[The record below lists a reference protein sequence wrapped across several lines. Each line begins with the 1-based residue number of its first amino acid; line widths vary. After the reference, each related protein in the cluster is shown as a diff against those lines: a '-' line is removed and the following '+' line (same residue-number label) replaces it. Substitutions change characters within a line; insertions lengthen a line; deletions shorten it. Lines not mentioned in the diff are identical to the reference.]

1 MLILRVTEA
10 FVLSNYTYQ
19 ETHFLEGAVHKNIHM
34 IGIGGSSMSGL
45 AEFLMHCGFTVSGSD
60 AVQTEITDRLSALGA
75 KVFIGQRAENIENP
89 DLVVYTVA
97 VKEDNPEYA
106 EVVRRNIPMIDRSV
120 LLGELLARYPKSVS
134 ISGTHGK
141 TTTTSMI
148 ASILSFAGKQPNMHI
163 GGTIKGQKS
172 NMLLGGNE
180 YFINEACEYYNSFL
194 HFKSLI
200 GVVLNIEPDHL
211 DFFGSFENI
220 LEAFRN
226 FVSIIPKEGSL
237 VVCKDNEAALSVGSA
252 ACCKVFAYSTKDLS
266 ADYAAADI
274 SFDKN
279 GYGLYTLYRQGSP
292 LGTVH
297 LQIPGL
303 HNISNSLAA
312 IAVCMQLGCTP
323 EEVTEGIQTFT
334 GTSRRFEIKGVYNDI
349 TVVDDY
355 AHHPSEIKATIEAA
369 KKGSYR
375 KIWAAFQPH
384 TYTRA
389 KKFYHEFA
397 ECFADCHQ
405 VVVTDIYAA
414 REKDPG
420 DIHSSQLAEAIHQ
433 CSHNAVYKSS
443 LEEVATYLYEHAQPG
458 DVILSLGAG
467 TINQICTKILEKEN

>member
-1 MLILRVTEA
+1 M
-10 FVLSNYTYQ
+10 SNYTYQ
-19 ETHFLEGAVHKNIHM
+19 ETHFLDGAVNKKIHM

-45 AEFLMHCGFTVSGSD
+45 AEFLMHCGFSVSGSD
-60 AVQTEITDRLSALGA
+60 AVQTEITNRLSSLGA
-75 KVFIGQRAENIENP
+75 KVFIGQRAENIESP

-97 VKEDNPEYA
+97 VKSDNPEYA
-106 EVVRRNIPMIDRSV
+106 EVVRRGIPMIDRSV
-120 LLGELLARYPKSVS
+120 LLGELLARYPKSISV
-134 ISGTHGK
+134 SGTHGK

-163 GGTIKGQKS
+163 GGIVKGQNS

-180 YFINEACEYYNSFL
+180 YFVNEACEYYNSFL

-220 LEAFRN
+220 IEAFRN
-226 FVSIIPKEGSL
+226 FVSILPKEGCL
-237 VVCKDNEAALSVGSA
+237 VVCADNQAACSIVFA
-252 ACCKVFAYSTKDLS
+252 ACCKIVTYSVSDIT
-266 ADYAAADI
+266 ATVAAGDI
-274 SFDKN
+274 CFDDH
-279 GYGLYTLYRQGSP
+279 GYGCYTLYQQGTN

-297 LQIPGL
+297 LQVPGL

-312 IAVCMQLGCTP
+312 IAVCLQLGCTP
-323 EEVTEGIQTFT
+323 EEVIDGIHSFT
-334 GTSRRFEIKGVYNDI
+334 GTARRFEIKGVYNNI

-355 AHHPSEIKATIEAA
+355 AHHPSEIKATLEAA
-369 KKGSYR
+369 KKSAYR

-389 KKFYHEFA
+389 KKFFHEFA
-397 ECFADCHQ
+397 DAFADCHQ

-420 DIHSSQLAEAIHQ
+420 DIHSSQLADAIASR
-433 CSHNAVYKSS
+433 SHNAVYKAS
-443 LEEVATYLYEHAQPG
+443 LDEVAEYLYANAQPG
-458 DVILSLGAG
+458 DIILSLGAG
-467 TINQICTKILEKEN
+467 TINQICSKILEKGN

>member
-1 MLILRVTEA
+1 M
-10 FVLSNYTYQ
+10 SNYTYQ
-19 ETHFLEGAVHKNIHM
+19 ATHFLDGAVHKNIHM

-60 AVQTEITDRLSALGA
+60 AVQTEITDRLSSLGA

-97 VKEDNPEYA
+97 VKPDNPEYM

-134 ISGTHGK
+134 VSGTHGK

-148 ASILSFAGKQPNMHI
+148 SAILGFAGKQPNMHI
-163 GGTIKGQKS
+163 GGIIKGQKS
-172 NMLLGGNE
+172 NMLLGGDE
-180 YFINEACEYYNSFL
+180 YFVNEACEYYNSFL
-194 HFKSLI
+194 HFKSLV

-220 LEAFRN
+220 VEAFRN
-226 FVSIIPKEGSL
+226 FVSIIPPEGYL
-237 VVCKDNEAALSVGSA
+237 VVCQDNGAASLVSSV
-252 ACCKVFAYSTKDLS
+252 ACCNIITYSVEDLS
-266 ADYAAADI
+266 ADYVATDI
-274 SFDKN
+274 SFDEN
-279 GYGLYTLYRQGSP
+279 GYGIYTLYQKGVS

-297 LQIPGL
+297 LAVPGL
-303 HNISNSLAA
+303 HNISNALAA
-312 IAVCMQLGCTP
+312 IAVCMQLGCTA
-323 EEVTEGIQTFT
+323 EEVMDGIATFT
-334 GTSRRFEIKGVYNDI
+334 GTSRRFEIKGVYNNI
-349 TVVDDY
+349 TVIDDY
-355 AHHPSEIKATIEAA
+355 AHHPSEIKATIDAA
-369 KKGSYR
+369 KKGAYN

-389 KKFYHEFA
+389 KKFFHEFS
-397 ECFADCHQ
+397 ESFADCHQ

-420 DIHSSQLAEAIHQ
+420 DIHSSQLAEGIAQ
-433 CSHNAVYKSS
+433 YSHNAIYKSS
-443 LEEVATYLYEHAQPG
+443 LDEVAEYLYANAQPG

-467 TINQICTKILEKEN
+467 TINQICTKILKKEN